1 MSSPIVQ
8 FGNPDLWPK
17 TYAALQGPLD
27 AIKSLES
34 LVSDILN
41 GAASSRGTKAQRIIE
56 MFARTAARSF
66 HDLVI
71 LVGNGCGTGAMILSR
86 GMFEYAVMAEYLR
99 QNPREQADYT
109 AFGVVTSWQTAE
121 EIKPEVIAE
130 LRRRYSRAA
139 ARMKDKNGKLRRQW
153 HRKPLR
159 NMAEEIGLGEQ
170 YALPYGLAA
179 SMHHGSFEGV
189 AAQFGVE
196 GDVIIFGEPSADGWI
211 DAALISGHI
220 YLLQILETLNRA
232 MRLGFKTRLAK
243 AIEDFQCVWKAQ
255 GQKRTSA

>member
-109 AFGVVTSWQTAE
+109 AFGVVTSWQRNQKLRTDSPTTAE
-121 EIKPEVIAE
+121 EIKPEGSAE

-139 ARMKDKNGKLRRQW
+139 ARMKDQNGKLRRQW
-153 HRKPLR
+153 HR
-159 NMAEEIGLGEQ
+159 
-170 YALPYGLAA
+170 
-179 SMHHGSFEGV
+179 
-189 AAQFGVE
+189 
-196 GDVIIFGEPSADGWI
+196 
-211 DAALISGHI
+211 
-220 YLLQILETLNRA
+220 
-232 MRLGFKTRLAK
+232 
-243 AIEDFQCVWKAQ
+243 
-255 GQKRTSA
+255 